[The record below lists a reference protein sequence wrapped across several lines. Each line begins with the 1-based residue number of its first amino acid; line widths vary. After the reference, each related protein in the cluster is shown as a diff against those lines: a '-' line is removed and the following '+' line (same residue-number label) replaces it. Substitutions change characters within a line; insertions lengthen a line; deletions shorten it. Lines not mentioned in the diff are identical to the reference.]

1 MERIVTEADRQVWGC
16 LDARRSFALVAGAG
30 SGKTSSLVDALMRVR
45 ENDGALLRQSGQ
57 KIACI
62 TYTKR
67 AVRVINERLG
77 FDDLYA
83 VSTVHSFLWGLIG
96 GFSFDIGQAL
106 KSTRIPELIDKARE
120 KDRGN
125 SKAARLA
132 RAKVMKLEGDLSSID
147 EVSIFSY
154 TDSIS
159 SNYLEGELGHD
170 DIVAISSILLATNAT
185 LRRIVG
191 LRYPFIF
198 VDEAQDTNAGIVA
211 GLNLASESSASS
223 LVGYFG
229 DPWQQIYEGSTVDFV
244 PPEDG
249 LTITKTENFRCS
261 ESVIRLLNSFRQDVT
276 QYAAG
281 ENAGREGSVLFRLV
295 QSEAGALPRGRY
307 SDEQLARTGAH
318 FDRAITEWGWQDDD
332 EVIQLFLVRQMIA
345 RRLGFSKLNKLFTG
359 DYSSGRS
366 QDAYE
371 SGDHYLL
378 QPFLKTIWPIVS
390 AYQSGDTRAVI
401 DIVRRD
407 SPLFDV
413 AGQNAE
419 RSLKEMLDAAASL
432 AAQLVQLWLGGT
444 LRDVLRFCV
453 EMGLVR
459 PTSRL
464 REQLDR
470 SPREEDY
477 DDEVHAL
484 EKGDWL
490 ADSFFRMPASEIGSY
505 ASFMAE
511 NTPYSTQHGV
521 KGEEYSKVIVV
532 YDDIEAAWS
541 QYSFSKLLTP
551 QTTGQ
556 PTDGQRD
563 RGRRL
568 AYVSFSR
575 ALLDLRVLLFT
586 ADPHAARDELI
597 AIGLLEDSQIE
608 IA

>member
-1 MERIVTEADRQVWGC
+1 
-16 LDARRSFALVAGAG
+16 
-30 SGKTSSLVDALMRVR
+30 
-45 ENDGALLRQSGQ
+45 
-57 KIACI
+57 
-62 TYTKR
+62 
-67 AVRVINERLG
+67 
-77 FDDLYA
+77 
-83 VSTVHSFLWGLIG
+83 
-96 GFSFDIGQAL
+96 
-106 KSTRIPELIDKARE
+106 
-120 KDRGN
+120 
-125 SKAARLA
+125 
-132 RAKVMKLEGDLSSID
+132 
-147 EVSIFSY
+147 
-154 TDSIS
+154 
-159 SNYLEGELGHD
+159 
-170 DIVAISSILLATNAT
+170 
-185 LRRIVG
+185 
-191 LRYPFIF
+191 
-198 VDEAQDTNAGIVA
+198 
-211 GLNLASESSASS
+211 
-223 LVGYFG
+223 
-229 DPWQQIYEGSTVDFV
+229 
-244 PPEDG
+244 
-249 LTITKTENFRCS
+249 
-261 ESVIRLLNSFRQDVT
+261 
-276 QYAAG
+276 
-281 ENAGREGSVLFRLV
+281 
-295 QSEAGALPRGRY
+295 
-307 SDEQLARTGAH
+307 
-318 FDRAITEWGWQDDD
+318 
-332 EVIQLFLVRQMIA
+332 
-345 RRLGFSKLNKLFTG
+345 
-359 DYSSGRS
+359 
-366 QDAYE
+366 
-371 SGDHYLL
+371 
-378 QPFLKTIWPIVS
+378 VS